1 MTMALMLRRPDR
13 GLGDIRIGYA
23 FGDERLE
30 QDSDPVRGQAGP
42 GEDARRPALRVRDPV
57 DQSKRGDRA
66 EPRWSWFHAL
76 ADGIQQHVHGGR
88 PEPLGAVPACYLAWC
103 TDPKRRQ
110 PGFFR
115 SVSREQHLRLI
126 RDTVSP
132 VTSWLRRRAGR
143 PWTPH
148 TTGPGGSGSPTTAQG
163 NIWPAT
169 PICQQGYLQ
178 TQVVDFTVS
187 TDVKRSPSDL
197 YELKDQIALRNSTRC
212 GTGTGSLAGPTL
224 TVSAPTTGPV
234 GTAINPSAIL
244 SGSASDT
251 SPITFLYW
259 KQPSAPTNCT
269 TGGTTVGTA
278 TPSGDGIYPSSLSYT
293 PTTNGDHIWWYAS
306 IPADSNN
313 ASATS
318 VCGPGMPM
326 TTVTAAPAHPSLSM
340 SPPATASKGVLI
352 SPAAIQ
358 APLSGS
364 SGAVTGGITF
374 YVIASASAPTSCPS
388 GFTQV
393 GTASPNGD
401 GSWTPAAGYTPSSTT
416 TLWWYAT
423 FAGDAND
430 IATQSACG
438 AGMPSTTVGL
448 PAPNLTI
455 AGPASGTSN
464 VLIPASSITVT
475 LAGSAGGTTAPI
487 KVLRLRPLRA
497 RLRRHAP
504 ERVGRRSARTSHRL
518 ETTRITRAPDTRR
531 LSAAPTTGMPPTQ
544 ATPATVRPTRPA
556 AEATMAATVVSGP
569 NSFVFNP
576 DRQPNSRRR
585 PSVSPI
591 TATLAGRREPTPT
604 FTGSAVPHIHRPD

>member
-1 MTMALMLRRPDR
+1 M
-13 GLGDIRIGYA
+13 
-23 FGDERLE
+23 
-30 QDSDPVRGQAGP
+30 
-42 GEDARRPALRVRDPV
+42 
-57 DQSKRGDRA
+57 
-66 EPRWSWFHAL
+66 
-76 ADGIQQHVHGGR
+76 
-88 PEPLGAVPACYLAWC
+88 
-103 TDPKRRQ
+103 
-110 PGFFR
+110 
-115 SVSREQHLRLI
+115 
-126 RDTVSP
+126 
-132 VTSWLRRRAGR
+132 
-143 PWTPH
+143 
-148 TTGPGGSGSPTTAQG
+148 
-163 NIWPAT
+163 
-169 PICQQGYLQ
+169 
-178 TQVVDFTVS
+178 
-187 TDVKRSPSDL
+187 
-197 YELKDQIALRNSTRC
+197 
-212 GTGTGSLAGPTL
+212 
-224 TVSAPTTGPV
+224 
-234 GTAINPSAIL
+234 
-244 SGSASDT
+244 
-251 SPITFLYW
+251 
-259 KQPSAPTNCT
+259 
-269 TGGTTVGTA
+269 
-278 TPSGDGIYPSSLSYT
+278 YPSSLSYT

-455 AGPASGTSN
+455 AGPASGASN

-487 KVLRLRPLRA
+487 KVYVYGPSVSPPSTCTGA
-497 RLRRHAP
+497 GWTQ
-504 ERVGRRSARTSHRL
+504 VGTN
-518 ETTRITRAPDTRR
+518 I
-531 LSAAPTTGMPPTQ
+531 
-544 ATPATVRPTRPA
+544 TPAGNNAYHPSAGYTPSLGGTYYWYATYAGDASNGPTNTTCGGGA
-556 AEATMAATVVSGP
+556 MAATVVSGP
-569 NSFVFNP
+569 NSFVFDP
-576 DRQPNSRRR
+576 VGGQTAG
-585 PSVSPI
+585 SPFGVQI
-591 TATLAGRREPTPT
+591 TATLGRWRPTRRSPGAKCLTFSGPTNSPSGKPSPIPPREAAPQARAASRSQSGVATIGNNIKLYNAAAT
-604 FTGSAVPHIHRPD
+604 TLTATQGAITGSASFTVHAGAALGLDSRTAQRAVRRRRILCRVDHVGKNPGFATLHVA